1 MMTKLYVN
9 AVAFLNEFK
18 RDERGVTAI
27 EYGLIGV
34 AMATALGAILYTTGT
49 PNGTTFIDQLLGA
62 FDAIAGAIS
71 DVTTPSSAPSTP

>member
-9 AVAFLNEFK
+9 AVTLLNEFK

-34 AMATALGAILYTTGT
+34 AMAVALAAVLGTGEGEFLKELT
-49 PNGTTFIDQLLGA
+49 DA
-62 FDAIAGAIS
+62 FDGIANALKGA
-71 DVTTPSSAPSTP
+71 TPASS

>member
-9 AVAFLNEFK
+9 AVTLLNEFK

-34 AMATALGAILYTTGT
+34 AMAVALATVLGSTDGQFLQELKDAFTG
-49 PNGTTFIDQLLGA
+49 
-62 FDAIAGAIS
+62 IAGKLTAA
-71 DVTTPSSAPSTP
+71 TAG

>member
-9 AVAFLNEFK
+9 AVTLLNEFK

-34 AMATALGAILYTTGT
+34 AMAVALATVLGSTEGQFLKELTDAFTGIASKLSTA
-49 PNGTTFIDQLLGA
+49 NK
-62 FDAIAGAIS
+62 
-71 DVTTPSSAPSTP
+71 

>member
-9 AVAFLNEFK
+9 AVTLLNEFK

-34 AMATALGAILYTTGT
+34 AMAVALAAILGTGEGEFLKELT
-49 PNGTTFIDQLLGA
+49 DA
-62 FDAIAGAIS
+62 FDGIAS
-71 DVTTPSSAPSTP
+71 KLSTATGS

>member
-9 AVAFLNEFK
+9 AVTLLNEFK

-34 AMATALGAILYTTGT
+34 AMAVALATVLGTGQ
-49 PNGTTFIDQLLGA
+49 GEFLAELKDA
-62 FDAIAGAIS
+62 FKGIAGALTTA
-71 DVTTPSSAPSTP
+71 TTPSS

>member
-9 AVAFLNEFK
+9 AVTLLNEFK

-34 AMATALGAILYTTGT
+34 AMAVALGVIFSQTGTTGFLATLKTTFTSIATALTTAA
-49 PNGTTFIDQLLGA
+49 TTK
-62 FDAIAGAIS
+62 S
-71 DVTTPSSAPSTP
+71 

>member
-9 AVAFLNEFK
+9 AVTFFNEFK

-34 AMATALGAILYTTGT
+34 AMATALGAILYTTGSAT
-49 PNGTTFIDQLLGA
+49 GDGATFIDKLLGA
-62 FDAIAGAIS
+62 FNEIARAIG
-71 DVTTPSSAPSTP
+71 DVTTETAKK

>member
-9 AVAFLNEFK
+9 AVTLLNEFK

-34 AMATALGAILYTTGT
+34 AMAVALTAIFATGT
-49 PNGTTFIDQLLGA
+49 DGKDFISQLTATFTSIGA
-62 FDAIAGAIS
+62 ELEGAS
-71 DVTTPSSAPSTP
+71 E

>member
-9 AVAFLNEFK
+9 AVTLLNEFR

-34 AMATALGAILYTTGT
+34 AMAVALATVLSSG
-49 PNGTTFIDQLLGA
+49 NDSTFLKQLADA
-62 FDAIAGAIS
+62 FKEIGDTLKDAS
-71 DVTTPSSAPSTP
+71 

>member
-9 AVAFLNEFK
+9 AVTLLNEFK

-34 AMATALGAILYTTGT
+34 AMAVALAAVLGTTDGAFLAELTDAFDGIATAL
-49 PNGTTFIDQLLGA
+49 
-62 FDAIAGAIS
+62 
-71 DVTTPSSAPSTP
+71 STATD

>member
-9 AVAFLNEFK
+9 AVTLLNEFR

-34 AMATALGAILYTTGT
+34 AMAVALATVLGATDGQFLKELKDAFTG
-49 PNGTTFIDQLLGA
+49 
-62 FDAIAGAIS
+62 IA
-71 DVTTPSSAPSTP
+71 TKLSTANVGG

>member
-9 AVAFLNEFK
+9 AVTFFNEFK

-34 AMATALGAILYTTGT
+34 AMATALGAILYTSGSTT
-49 PNGTTFIDQLLGA
+49 DKTFIDQLLGA
-62 FDAIAGAIS
+62 YSAIATAIG
-71 DVTTPSSAPSTP
+71 DVTTASPAPSE